1 MQTSVLVFGL
11 HQSFQIPRL
20 VKVKHVLG
28 DALLLCY
35 RCIETMKGESKTI
48 ATFLGHYF
56 KLTLLWKE
64 IIIMFSP
71 LAEKMLFPII
81 LSLV

>member
-11 HQSFQIPRL
+11 HQIPRL

-35 RCIETMKGESKTI
+35 RCIETMKGEAKTI
-48 ATFLGHYF
+48 ATLGHYF

-64 IIIMFSP
+64 IIMFSP
-71 LAEKMLFPII
+71 LAEKMLFTII
-81 LSLV
+81 SLV